1 MAPKM
6 SLISEFP
13 CFNLEWPASFFG
25 LFLLSV
31 YRGQFV
37 NQQGSEDSHGGGWGR
52 GQANLCLIPANQR
65 RARDQR
71 GCFLHSALE
80 GRGPAGWARDKGKT
94 LCPHCSESHMRVA

>member
-1 MAPKM
+1 MAPKT
-6 SLISEFP
+6 SLKNEFP

-65 RARDQR
+65 QVLDW
-71 GCFLHSALE
+71 LELE
-80 GRGPAGWARDKGKT
+80 GPGSARVLLAFCLRREGSCR
-94 LCPHCSESHMRVA
+94 LG